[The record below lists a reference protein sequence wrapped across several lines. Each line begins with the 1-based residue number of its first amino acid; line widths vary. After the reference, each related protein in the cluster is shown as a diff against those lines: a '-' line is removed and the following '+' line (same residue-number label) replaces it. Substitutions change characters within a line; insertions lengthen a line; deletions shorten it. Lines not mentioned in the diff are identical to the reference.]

1 MKNKQNL
8 TELEKVK
15 LAYKMATE
23 MSQLKASFLSRIAH
37 EIKSP
42 LSSILSS
49 HQLILSN
56 LCDNPE
62 EERQFLNQS
71 YNQGLKL
78 AKLLDQ
84 IIMISK
90 MEQGR
95 EEMDIQ
101 PVNLILVL
109 QQLKDITDLPAK
121 NKSLKV
127 KIHEEEKNEG
137 IYILADE
144 RRLIQ
149 ILVNIVI
156 HAIDSMNYGDIDIK
170 IEIDEN
176 SHYVNINIE
185 GEFPQEFKSES
196 IDLLQSSFKNTN
208 NEKEILPG
216 MNLLINQTLIELME
230 GKINIV
236 ESGSPHLIRIQCS
249 IPLIIPEIFSEDD

>member
-1 MKNKQNL
+1 MKNEKDL

-15 LAYKMATE
+15 LAYNMATE

-42 LSSILSS
+42 LSSIISS

-62 EERQFLNQS
+62 EEREFINNS
-71 YNQGLKL
+71 YHQGLKL
-78 AKLLDQ
+78 AKLIDQ

-90 MEQGR
+90 IEQGR

-101 PVNLILVL
+101 PVNLTQLL
-109 QQLKDITDLPAK
+109 QQLKDITDLPAQNK
-121 NKSLKV
+121 NLKLQ
-127 KIHEEEKNEG
+127 IHLAENHEE

-149 ILVNIVI
+149 ILVNILI
-156 HAIDSMNYGDIDIK
+156 HAIDIMTSGQIDIK
-170 IEIDEN
+170 TEIDEN
-176 SHYVNINIE
+176 NHYVNINID
-185 GEFPQEFKSES
+185 GEFPPDFQSES
-196 IDLLQSSFKNTN
+196 IDLLQSSFKKTN
-208 NEKEILPG
+208 NEDKLSPG

-230 GKINIV
+230 GQLKIV
-236 ESGSPHLIRIQCS
+236 ESEQPNLSRIQCS
-249 IPLIIPEIFSEDD
+249 IPMIIPEIFPEED